1 MFARNRFQ
9 KTIEALRESLNI
21 QSDVC
26 EIDQAKEVNYKDA
39 MWVKDFKK
47 YIFKAIDKANKATV
61 KRTGATR
68 GRNAT
73 MELAVAIDPTEAT
86 TRLTFTSDKGLKLQ
100 FNVLHQNLD
109 VAKKAAQA
117 LVKELK
123 SKKEVNSVDIDS
135 LEAASDYA
143 TGQLVVLVNLK

>member
-1 MFARNRFQ
+1 MFDRNKFQ
-9 KTIEALRESLNI
+9 RTLKALRESLNL

-73 MELAVAIDPTEAT
+73 MELAAAIDPTEAT

-100 FNVLHQNLD
+100 FNILHQDPD
-109 VAKKAAQA
+109 VVKKAAQA

-123 SKKEVNSVDIDS
+123 LKKEVNSVDIDS

-143 TGQLVVLVNLK
+143 TGQLVLLVNLK